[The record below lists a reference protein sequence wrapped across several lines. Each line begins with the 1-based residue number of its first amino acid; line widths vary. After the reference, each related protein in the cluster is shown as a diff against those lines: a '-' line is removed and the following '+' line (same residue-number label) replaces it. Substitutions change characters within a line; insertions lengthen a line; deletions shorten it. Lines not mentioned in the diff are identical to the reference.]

1 MSHYD
6 TEQAVITGIGRAF
19 TWPGRVGEFLGMW
32 LLSSLLSWFVGGL
45 PLVFVLLE
53 YWLFN
58 LDPDSGPQTA
68 LAFASSTVLGGLL
81 VLGAFSLSGA
91 ERGIRRE
98 RRAQQLVEGEGQER

>member
-6 TEQAVITGIGRAF
+6 TEQAVITRIGRAF
-19 TWPGRVGEFLGMW
+19 SRPGRVGGFLGLW

-53 YWLFN
+53 YWLFD
-58 LDPDSGPQTA
+58 LDPDSGAQTA
-68 LAFASSTVLGGLL
+68 LAFASSTLLGGLL

-91 ERGIRRE
+91 ERDIRRE
-98 RRAQQLVEGEGQER
+98 RKGQER